1 MQDKVALDHA
11 LDQYLH
17 IRPQLA
23 PNRSAERR
31 SFDTACAAW
40 DTLHAAEL
48 GLSDGQSS
56 DSAMGET
63 KYISRSLRIY
73 NGYKPMW

>member
-11 LDQYLH
+11 LDHYLH
-17 IRPQLA
+17 IKPQLA

-40 DTLHAAEL
+40 DVIHAADV

-56 DSAMGET
+56 NSAMGDT
-63 KYISRSLRIY
+63 KYLSRTMRIY
-73 NGYKPMW
+73 SGYKPLW